1 MYLKFQ
7 NGGFICWRL
16 ERIFLINDSYSW
28 HLMDLRKVTLRQP
41 ANNQD
46 LYAVFWYQLAGWKAS
61 MLSPLHAVSLT
72 WGSILSLHCPFYVL
86 SSFKLSHQSIL
97 QKSLNY
103 VLGPWVTSIFSYI
116 LYFGG
121 PILVIQFDRVPC
133 LDAHWELI
141 KKLYHRIIIIF
152 LP

>member
-7 NGGFICWRL
+7 YGGFICWRL

-28 HLMDLRKVTLRQP
+28 HLMDLRKATLRQP

-72 WGSILSLHCPFYVL
+72 WGSILRLHCPFYVL

-103 VLGPWVTSIFSYI
+103 VLGPWVTSIFF
-116 LYFGG
+116 LYFIFWWSNSSDLIEYLALMLIGSLLRNF
-121 PILVIQFDRVPC
+121 II
-133 LDAHWELI
+133 EL
-141 KKLYHRIIIIF
+141 LLFFYHK
-152 LP
+152 